1 MDIKQTLLNFHETLK
16 SNPELSDD
24 ELLNKFPEI
33 GKDNLSAAFD
43 YSATLDSGKYKSDVE
58 FEDKFPEFFPVKKK
72 ELDGQTLPEVTVK
85 STSKSQS
92 QLGQPAQ
99 TPTSVSNSSLSVSQP
114 SLATEVDY
122 SPLSTEDLS
131 NKYKELK
138 TLADQYKTN
147 IDKFKAEG
155 DSGQIRLSG
164 TTNEYNKIIGEL
176 NYVAD
181 MYKIKAKD
189 TSLPKFD
196 VIPPTGEPVVKDE
209 RQKASDILRVNLA
222 ALKEKSYL
230 EAGDP
235 NAKNKAI
242 FEVNKSYN
250 AINQSPDYSTALQN
264 IGNLKQE
271 VFNVTAGDPE
281 SRDLLMQNLGEDAK
295 GISTFLLKDRKAIE
309 NWQAQGLNPAQGVAL
324 DYIKV
329 FQPEKYKAF
338 QERATAAATG
348 EMAGVGKQ
356 ITNFELENTGIGIL
370 KTGLTERYNALQD
383 SIVKAN
389 RGELTPEETKR
400 VKSDSENISK
410 WLDYVDKLEKDQ
422 YTKYPEAISLEI
434 DRTLQDI
441 NKPTL
446 GQGTK
451 AVLNLAN
458 SISGT
463 FNDGLNAVYAGLFLN
478 DQERINNDLE
488 ILAKSNTENT
498 LNYTTQNQ
506 SLINRPF
513 LTTVSDDV
521 KNKINEIDNSSISD
535 EEKYKQK
542 FQILKQARK
551 DGNIY
556 TVVNPNKSKVNWTGE
571 AMLNTVTSVAP
582 QVIGAIALSGATG
595 GYAAAT
601 KLGQL
606 SNLFAVTAIQSYGQ
620 RFNQAKEE
628 GSENPYFDAGV
639 GTLIDAGTEL
649 FGNDIAQIKRVFGS
663 GNAGK
668 LLQKL
673 SDGDWKRLMANKT
686 GAFKNFGKV
695 LLEQGKDVVTESGE
709 EGLAQALD
717 NLRQGRPIGEGMKET
732 MLSTSI
738 GFLPLKIIGLPL
750 AFKSANMVDKFNLY
764 SAGFNKNTT
773 IAGIDNQLK
782 AGDINKE
789 EADRRKSIVNQVN
802 GIINSM
808 PMFDVNGKPLSDEN
822 KAKYVFNQYV
832 KQNSK
837 DTEGLPSS
845 IVNNI
850 NQTAQQADADNGA
863 ILEGQSE
870 VTVKSSKDATNKSAG
885 QVEPTIG
892 DISQPQGAVQGQQEI
907 GQGEGQQGQAAQPGA
922 NVSDSNIS
930 GEGQVAKPSD
940 FSVSTIAKGFAD
952 LMDKAKKSLGINGIS
967 VDVYNQEDYDKIEKE
982 GGKFI
987 KSADGTAVGVLKPN
1001 GEIVSI
1007 VKSADS
1013 KQKNV
1018 APAMIE
1024 KMKQLGGLFMDNFDI
1039 YLTKQYEKAGYK
1051 VVARLPFNEEF
1062 APEGWDAEGSP
1073 LKNKPD
1079 VVFMAR
1085 EDLAPAEVKI
1095 FDKNDYEGAK
1105 AYTEGLVKGAAL
1117 PLQTISIDANNQA
1130 DLGEVTVKKT
1140 IHKKVISD
1148 VNKAAQALA
1157 KVGVKFNI
1165 YQNAEEFTKAT
1176 GQEKSTQGVF
1186 NDDNGTISINLS
1198 EINNSG
1204 DWNIAWHEGSHPVM
1218 NIIRNTN
1225 RPLYDKM
1232 AQGIADLAKKNA
1244 SIKAVAQWAGENYEG
1259 KETQVDES
1267 MVETIALIAD
1277 NKIDLDA
1284 IPQGLRQDIIDFVNK
1299 VASYLGLDPVL
1310 SDTSA
1315 KAFIEKAKEISNA
1328 LKTGQDVSKIV
1339 GVENVSKFQNNI
1351 GNPDIIQGEMETVAE
1366 ISPESIAQSKVG
1378 SSPLVYEEKEI
1389 KKIPVL
1395 SLDEIYK
1402 KYGGKVTAIN
1412 SDPTR
1417 VGKLKLP
1424 SGKEIFLYGGP
1435 AYTSIAENADNGIGF
1450 ATTQPSKVETHK
1462 RLIKKEFGDKPGVTL
1477 VVTQTPQS
1485 MLSNSYALR
1494 YVLDAISQLP
1504 KSVLKSSEFKNEF
1517 FGKDIVLLK
1526 DAFGEQGY
1534 NDFVNKY
1541 KKADLSN
1548 SDVIDGMIEELGY
1561 KFSND
1566 NTPSSFKARRAF
1578 VENLLAGVVEKNS
1591 RTATKGQPG
1600 YVSVAPNK
1608 FIAKALFDRMGL
1620 NQEKLFYE
1628 MGEKSIVDLYMN
1640 EGKWGMAV
1648 SGFESDPT
1656 VDVKSLEDKGVKHP
1670 LFNAKFPGKDA
1681 FLLDGAYDID
1691 KLFAPEEITAK
1702 SGKPYIKKASQMLS
1716 GSMYVGGEITNVAKE
1731 GSASPIQQKKS
1742 AVVLAEMESI
1752 VKTAKE
1758 NGTYLKAPNGKA
1770 TKLTPDQWATVRTN
1784 NFKNWFGDWENDP
1797 ANASKVVD
1805 ANGEPRVVFHGT
1817 NVKFDQ
1823 FDKAKLGSK
1832 NWMAD
1837 SAYTGFFFAG
1847 DEKTSQ
1853 AYVGINN
1860 ADWIGLSLSG
1870 SPILTSVIDKYKS
1883 ELEAAEKAIKDV
1895 SDKEID
1901 KERKKFEEFAAP
1913 IAQKL
1918 REEGAFGEDVIKNL
1932 LEFKRIDSEVFAR
1945 INKLNEENGNNG
1957 RLNEVKSKIAKEV
1970 ENGWMKEKG
1979 LEPTIMNLF
1988 LNIKNPFVFDFK
2000 KTEDT
2005 EGLTSKIQDAK
2016 LNKNDGVV
2024 FKNLADGAE
2033 VDDIFVAFEPNQIK
2047 SATANTGEFSKAS
2060 DKIQQKVGKV
2070 ELPDTTIKQMT
2081 EDDKGNYL
2089 FYHYSPN
2096 NIKVIDPNKFGKN
2109 LATGRD
2115 ERPGIGISMYYTRP
2129 DVREQGVPGDFGYVV
2144 RVNKN
2149 KVYPFN
2155 QDPLNLIEP
2164 AKRMFEKQFPEQ
2176 AFDTN
2181 KQVAWVS
2188 KAAAGRGYPMT
2199 VAEWNIKGKKYL
2211 RAQTTEALKPE
2222 VYSKIKPGTTNQ
2234 VEINPNL
2241 EKFKPNAKK
2250 RGQTKASGLSLE
2262 DLKDFNNL
2270 PNVDWAVNTKYLP
2283 LSEFGIENLDKE
2295 NVKTLAT
2302 KLAEVEGPYQ
2312 PILKAIARTPNA
2324 DKVKMYTLDRNNN
2337 TLGEVAGLYSRPR
2350 TMFDKPVIGITTD
2363 NYINQYAATVH
2374 EMLHWVT
2381 VDSVNKYKGTKEYKA
2396 LQDIY
2401 DYLKATHPEIKGTKA
2416 AGDYYG
2422 LQNFKEFMAELLVN
2436 KNFRDKISGVMAK
2449 DKEEFKDK
2457 VYKYNQTLSNDII
2470 TTLVN
2475 YVQKVIKDLLDKWGQ
2490 GIDFNKSMLDNATDL
2505 ATKAFFKT
2513 QNSGQ
2518 LSVGGPNIDG
2528 DARKSIANMLGV
2540 LTDAEISSILQEERG
2555 LSEIEAARLIEDVKF
2570 DPALNPTMEEIV
2582 GEVGEGER
2590 ARGLAKTFP
2599 ARNIDTVVNINADA
2613 KKYFQVSNKQTA
2625 EEARA
2630 YTEGKNPEDVLD
2642 YLLTQPTDIPP
2653 RVRVWMSGAAMDN
2666 IDIEINKAQL
2676 AGDTERAA
2684 RLSEKQAQLINQ
2696 IAPLGTELGQAIQA
2710 FRRFYE
2716 NAKGSPSM
2724 LEYFTKNILTKVEK
2738 EKGSPLTEKQ
2748 REDIVKLAKDL
2759 QQAKEGIPKDEATY
2773 ALANYVGTITPVK
2786 PTDILEAIWYAHIL
2800 SGITTQSTNFFAN
2813 LWNTFAEGSVVGIRE
2828 SIKAKSPAPFLYAM
2842 KGFLNG
2848 VRVGFIEGADILKTG
2863 LAAQDADKYKENNLL
2878 EYFSWSQTK
2887 LGKLLGGKVGK
2898 VLDYSG
2904 GLSPKA
2910 LKYVGRALAATDAAF
2925 SRSNTEAMARMM
2937 AYNIAKEEGKTNPD
2951 MNIRKRVDEILNN
2964 TQENVAA
2971 AKEQA
2976 IKEGYAE
2983 GSRRYKRRV
2992 YEIMEQG
2999 RDKDLTNQ
3007 AEEYGTRVT
3016 LNYEPEGFTRPLYK
3030 LAVGMQKSNKFTKMF
3045 IPFTRIIINL
3055 TENSLNYAGAG
3066 YWKAITGSTSSES
3079 GRRKLTADER
3089 ADFAIKATLGVGTYL
3104 LLSGLTGDDEDDLF
3118 EITGNGTGD
3127 VQKNFELMKSG
3138 WRPYSI
3144 KTKSGRYISYKDWPI
3159 MPVLA
3164 AIGAQHDSSKY
3175 VDSKEPT
3182 PQSKIAMA
3190 GFVNSLWDKSVMKG
3204 LQDMLEIISPK
3215 QEYNQSSSIGD
3226 RLISWGSDQAKSVA
3240 ISNFTQQTIK
3250 MINEYGENPI
3260 KAAKGVERLYRDVP
3274 YLNDGLNPILDVFGE
3289 PVTPKTSERLLPVT
3303 VKAPSKD
3310 EILSAFNEN
3319 GVFIGKPQERTI
3331 LLDDGT
3337 SRPMTDQEYYE
3348 FTKLSGKITKRLIQE
3363 EWADASEILAIKD
3376 KKERRKTLAKWTS
3389 NIVSGARA
3397 EAVGELF
3404 YK

>member
-24 ELLNKFPEI
+24 ELLNKFPELN
-33 GKDNLSAAFD
+33 KDSLSAAFD
-43 YSATLDSGKYKSDVE
+43 YSATLDSGKYKSEVE

-138 TLADQYKTN
+138 TLADQYKSN

-155 DSGQIRLSG
+155 DSGKIRLSG
-164 TTNEYNKIIGEL
+164 TAKEYDKIIGEL
-176 NYVAD
+176 NYVAN
-181 MYKIKAKD
+181 MYNIKAKD

-196 VIPPTGEPVVKDE
+196 VIPPTGEPIVKDE

-264 IGNLKQE
+264 LGNLKQQ
-271 VFNVTAGDPE
+271 VFNVTAADPE

-370 KTGLTERYNALQD
+370 KTGLTERYNALQE

-389 RGELTPEETKR
+389 RGELTAEESKK

-410 WLDYVDKLEKDQ
+410 WLDYVDKLEQDQ
-422 YTKYPEAISLEI
+422 YTKYPEAISLEM
-434 DRTLQDI
+434 DRVFQDVS
-441 NKPTL
+441 KPTL
-446 GQGTK
+446 GQGAK

-463 FNDGLNAVYAGLFLN
+463 FNDGLNAIYSGLFLN

-488 ILAKSNTENT
+488 ILAKSNVENT

-506 SLINRPF
+506 SIINRPF

-521 KNKINEIDNSSISD
+521 KKKIDEIDNSSISD

-551 DGNIY
+551 DGSIY

-582 QVIGAIALSGATG
+582 QVIGAIVLSGTTG
-595 GYAAAT
+595 GYGAAT

-649 FGNDIAQIKRVFGS
+649 FGNDIAQIKKVFGS

-668 LLQKL
+668 LLEKL

-686 GAFKNFGKV
+686 GAFRNFGKV

-717 NLRQGRPIGEGMKET
+717 NLRQGKPIGEGMKET
-732 MLSTSI
+732 ILSTSI
-738 GFLPLKIIGLPL
+738 GFLPLKIIGLPM

-789 EADRRKSIVNQVN
+789 EADRRKGIVNQVN

-808 PMFDVNGKPLSDEN
+808 PMFDVNGKPLSDDN
-822 KAKYVFNQYV
+822 KAKYVFNQYI

-845 IVNNI
+845 VVNNI
-850 NQTAQQADADNGA
+850 NQTAQQADAENGA

-870 VTVKSSKDATNKSAG
+870 VTIKSSKDAISKSAG

-892 DISQPQGAVQGQQEI
+892 DIGQPQGAVQGQQEV
-907 GQGEGQQGQAAQPGA
+907 GQGEGEQGQAAQPGA

-940 FSVSTIAKGFAD
+940 FGVSTIAKGFAE

-1085 EDLAPAEVKI
+1085 EDLAPDEVKV
-1095 FDKNDYEGAK
+1095 FDKNDYDGAK
-1105 AYTEGLVKGAAL
+1105 AYTEGLVKGATL

-1148 VNKAAQALA
+1148 VNRAAQALA
-1157 KVGVKFNI
+1157 KVGIKFNV

-1232 AQGIADLAKKNA
+1232 AQGIADLAKKNP

-1299 VASYLGLDPVL
+1299 VASYLGLDPIL

-1315 KAFIEKAKEISNA
+1315 KAFVEKAKEISNA
-1328 LKTGQDVSKIV
+1328 LKTGQDISEVV
-1339 GVENVSKFQNNI
+1339 GAENVREYQNNLDTPEI
-1351 GNPDIIQGEMETVAE
+1351 VVAGEMNKTPQAK
-1366 ISPESIAQSKVG
+1366 ISDTPAID
-1378 SSPLVYEEKEI
+1378 VYESKETEKL
-1389 KKIPVL
+1389 PVK
-1395 SLDEIYK
+1395 SIEDVYK
-1402 KYGGKVTAIN
+1402 KFDGKAVAIN

-1417 VGKLKLP
+1417 VGELTLP
-1424 SGKEIFLYGGP
+1424 SGKKIFMYGGP
-1435 AYTSIAENADNGIGF
+1435 AYLSLKDNVDAGVGF
-1450 ATTQPSKVETHK
+1450 ATTQPSKVKTWSTYLK
-1462 RLIKKEFGDKPGVTL
+1462 SVFGDKDGVTL
-1477 VVTQTPQS
+1477 VTTQAPTS
-1485 MLSNSYALR
+1485 MMANSYSLR
-1494 YVLDAISQLP
+1494 YVLDAISTLP
-1504 KSVLKSSEFKNEF
+1504 KSILKSKEFKDEF
-1517 FGKDIVLLK
+1517 FGKDLVLLK
-1526 DAFGEQGY
+1526 DAFGEKGY

-1541 KKADLSN
+1541 KKADLSD
-1548 SDVIDGMIEELGY
+1548 SKVIDGMISEMAY
-1561 KFSND
+1561 KVGDD
-1566 NTPSSFKARRAF
+1566 NKPASFKARGAF
-1578 VENLLAGVVEKNS
+1578 VGNLLGGVALKADIKGVEGDK
-1591 RTATKGQPG
+1591 G
-1600 YVSVAPNK
+1600 YVSKKPTK
-1608 FIAKALFDRMGL
+1608 FIAKQLFDRLGL

-1628 MGEKSIVDLYMN
+1628 IGEKSLVDLYMN

-1648 SGFESDPT
+1648 AGFETKAGASIDPAG
-1656 VDVKSLEDKGVKHP
+1656 GVKHP
-1670 LFNAKFPGKDA
+1670 LFNAKFPGSDA
-1681 FLLDGAYDID
+1681 FLLDGAYEID
-1691 KLFAPEEITAK
+1691 KLFAPQDIISSGGNPYTK
-1702 SGKPYIKKASQMLS
+1702 SAAQMLA
-1716 GSMYVGGEITNVAKE
+1716 GSMYVMGDKTKGEKSFE
-1731 GSASPIQQKKS
+1731 YKPSPISGTKIQQKKS

-1770 TKLTPDQWATVRTN
+1770 TKLTPDQWAEVRTN
-1784 NFKNWFGDWENDP
+1784 NFKNWFGDWEKDP
-1797 ANASKVVD
+1797 KNASKVVD
-1805 ANGEPRVVFHGT
+1805 ANGEPKVVYHGSGQVFDEYSLDYGGT
-1817 NVKFDQ
+1817 NTG
-1823 FDKAKLGSK
+1823 AKNGTL
-1832 NWMAD
+1832 
-1837 SAYTGFFFAG
+1837 GFFFTDNKKVADSFGGNMYNVFLNMKNPIEAG
-1847 DEKTSQ
+1847 YFSYDADGRIDKINTVDGYESVKNAILKTSSK
-1853 AYVGINN
+1853 NN
-1860 ADWIGLSLSG
+1860 WTDIDN
-1870 SPILTSVIDKYKS
+1870 TDIDKWRNKITGLGYDGVIIDTQVDS
-1883 ELEAAEKAIKDV
+1883 
-1895 SDKEID
+1895 KEIVVLG
-1901 KERKKFEEFAAP
+1901 KG
-1913 IAQKL
+1913 Q
-1918 REEGAFGEDVIKNL
+1918 GY
-1932 LEFKRIDSEVFAR
+1932 
-1945 INKLNEENGNNG
+1945 
-1957 RLNEVKSKIAKEV
+1957 AKPHL
-1970 ENGWMKEKG
+1970 MH
-1979 LEPTIMNLF
+1979 I
-1988 LNIKNPFVFDFK
+1988 
-2000 KTEDT
+2000 
-2005 EGLTSKIQDAK
+2005 
-2016 LNKNDGVV
+2016 
-2024 FKNLADGAE
+2024 
-2033 VDDIFVAFEPNQIK
+2033 AFEPNQIK
-2047 SATANTGEFSKAS
+2047 SATDNTGEFSKAS
-2060 DKIQQKVGKV
+2060 NKIQQKVGKV

-2096 NIKVIDPNKFGKN
+2096 SIKVIDPSKFGKN
-2109 LATGRD
+2109 LATGKD

-2164 AKRMFEKQFPEQ
+2164 ARRMFEKQYPGQ
-2176 AFDTN
+2176 AFDPN

-2222 VYSKIKPGTTNQ
+2222 VYSKIKPGTINQ
-2234 VEINPNL
+2234 VEINPSL

-2270 PNVDWAVNTKYLP
+2270 PNVEWAVNTKYLP

-2312 PILKAIARTPNA
+2312 PILKAIAKTPNA
-2324 DKVKMYTLDRNNN
+2324 DKVKMYTLDRKNN

-2528 DARKSIANMLGV
+2528 DTRKSIANMLGV
-2540 LTDAEISSILQEERG
+2540 LSDAEISNVLQEEKG
-2555 LSEIEAARLIEDVKF
+2555 LSEVEAIRLIEDVKF
-2570 DPALNPTMEEIV
+2570 DPALNPTMEDIV
-2582 GEVGEGER
+2582 GETEEGER

-2599 ARNIDTVVNINADA
+2599 ARNIDTVVKINEEA
-2613 KKYFQVSNKQTA
+2613 KKYFQISNKQTA

-2759 QQAKEGIPKDEATY
+2759 QQAKEGLPKDEATY
-2773 ALANYVGTITPVK
+2773 ALANYVGTITPVR

-2813 LWNTFAEGSVVGIRE
+2813 LWNTFAEGSVTGIRE

-2878 EYFSWSQTK
+2878 EYFSWTQTK

-2898 VLDYSG
+2898 AMDYAG

-2951 MNIRKRVDEILNN
+2951 MKIRKRVDEILNN
-2964 TQENVAA
+2964 TPENVAA

-2976 IKEGYAE
+2976 TKEGYVD

-2999 RDKDLTNQ
+2999 RDKNLTNQ
-3007 AEEYGTRVT
+3007 AEDYGTRVT

-3030 LAVGMQKSNKFTKMF
+3030 LALAMQKSTKVTKMF

-3079 GRRKLTADER
+3079 GRRKLTPDER
-3089 ADFAIKATLGVGTYL
+3089 ADFAIKASIGVGTYI

-3127 VQKNFELMKSG
+3127 IQKNFELMKSG

-3144 KTKSGRYISYKDWPI
+3144 KLKDGRYISYKDWPI

-3164 AIGAQHDSSKY
+3164 SIGAQHDAAKY

-3215 QEYNQSSSIGD
+3215 QEYNQSSNIGD
-3226 RLISWGSDQAKSVA
+3226 RLISWGSDQAKSVG

-3250 MINEYGENPI
+3250 MINEYGDNPI
-3260 KAAKGVERLYRDVP
+3260 KAAKGVERLYRDIP

-3289 PVTPKTSERLLPVT
+3289 PVTPKTSEKLLPVT
-3303 VKAPSKD
+3303 VGVPSKD
-3310 EILSAFNEN
+3310 EILSVFNEN

-3331 LLDDGT
+3331 LLDDGS

-3363 EWADASEILAIKD
+3363 EWADAAEILAIKD
-3376 KKERRKTLAKWTS
+3376 KKERRKTLAKWS
-3389 NIVSGARA
+3389 GNIVSGARA
-3397 EAVGELF
+3397 EAMGELF

>member
-189 TSLPKFD
+189 ASLPKFD

-389 RGELTPEETKR
+389 RGELTAEETKR

-410 WLDYVDKLEKDQ
+410 WLDYVDKLEQDQ

-434 DRTLQDI
+434 DRVLNDV

-446 GQGTK
+446 GQGTR

-556 TVVNPNKSKVNWTGE
+556 TVVNPNKSKVNWTAE

-595 GYAAAT
+595 GYAATT

-639 GTLIDAGTEL
+639 GALGDASTEL
-649 FGNDIAQIKRVFGS
+649 FGNNIAQIKRVFGS

-695 LLEQGKDVVTESGE
+695 LLEQSKDVVTESGE

-732 MLSTSI
+732 ILSTSI
-738 GFLPLKIIGLPL
+738 GFLPLKIIGLPM

-808 PMFDVNGKPLSDEN
+808 PMFDINGKPLSDEN
-822 KAKYVFNQYV
+822 KAKYVFNQYI

-907 GQGEGQQGQAAQPGA
+907 GQGEGQQGQATQQGA

-1085 EDLAPAEVKI
+1085 EDLAPSEVKI

-1157 KVGVKFNI
+1157 NVGIKFNI

-1299 VASYLGLDPVL
+1299 VASYLGLDPIL

-1504 KSVLKSSEFKNEF
+1504 KSVLRSSEFKNEF

-1628 MGEKSIVDLYMN
+1628 IGEKSIVDLYMN

-1656 VDVKSLEDKGVKHP
+1656 IDVKSLEDKGVKHP

-1731 GSASPIQQKKS
+1731 GSASPIQQKK
-1742 AVVLAEMESI
+1742 
-1752 VKTAKE
+1752 
-1758 NGTYLKAPNGKA
+1758 
-1770 TKLTPDQWATVRTN
+1770 
-1784 NFKNWFGDWENDP
+1784 
-1797 ANASKVVD
+1797 
-1805 ANGEPRVVFHGT
+1805 
-1817 NVKFDQ
+1817 
-1823 FDKAKLGSK
+1823 
-1832 NWMAD
+1832 
-1837 SAYTGFFFAG
+1837 
-1847 DEKTSQ
+1847 
-1853 AYVGINN
+1853 
-1860 ADWIGLSLSG
+1860 
-1870 SPILTSVIDKYKS
+1870 
-1883 ELEAAEKAIKDV
+1883 
-1895 SDKEID
+1895 
-1901 KERKKFEEFAAP
+1901 
-1913 IAQKL
+1913 
-1918 REEGAFGEDVIKNL
+1918 GA
-1932 LEFKRIDSEVFAR
+1932 
-1945 INKLNEENGNNG
+1945 
-1957 RLNEVKSKIAKEV
+1957 
-1970 ENGWMKEKG
+1970 
-1979 LEPTIMNLF
+1979 
-1988 LNIKNPFVFDFK
+1988 
-2000 KTEDT
+2000 
-2005 EGLTSKIQDAK
+2005 
-2016 LNKNDGVV
+2016 
-2024 FKNLADGAE
+2024 
-2033 VDDIFVAFEPNQIK
+2033 
-2047 SATANTGEFSKAS
+2047 
-2060 DKIQQKVGKV
+2060 V
-2070 ELPDTTIKQMT
+2070 ELPDATIKQMT

-2096 NIKVIDPNKFGKN
+2096 NIKVIDPSKFGKN

-2164 AKRMFEKQFPEQ
+2164 AKRMFEKQFPGQ

-2234 VEINPNL
+2234 VEINPSL

-2518 LSVGGPNIDG
+2518 LSVGGPDING

-2555 LSEIEAARLIEDVKF
+2555 LSEIEAAKLIEDVKF

-2666 IDIEINKAQL
+2666 IDTEINKAQL

-2773 ALANYVGTITPVK
+2773 ALANYVGTITPVR

-2813 LWNTFAEGSVVGIRE
+2813 LWNTFAEGSVTGIRE

-3030 LAVGMQKSNKFTKMF
+3030 LAVGMQKSNKVTKMF

-3144 KTKSGRYISYKDWPI
+3144 KTKDGRYISYKDWPI

-3204 LQDMLEIISPK
+3204 LQDMLEIVSPK

-3289 PVTPKTSERLLPVT
+3289 PVTPKTSERLLPIT

-3363 EWADASEILAIKD
+3363 EWADAAEILAIKD

>member
-24 ELLNKFPEI
+24 ELLNKFPELN
-33 GKDNLSAAFD
+33 KDSLSAAFD
-43 YSATLDSGKYKSDVE
+43 YSATLDSGKYKSEVE

-138 TLADQYKTN
+138 TLADQYKSN

-155 DSGQIRLSG
+155 DSGKIRLSG
-164 TTNEYNKIIGEL
+164 TANEYNKIIGEL

-196 VIPPTGEPVVKDE
+196 VIPPTGEPIVKDE

-264 IGNLKQE
+264 LGNLKQE
-271 VFNVTAGDPE
+271 VFNVTAADPE

-370 KTGLTERYNALQD
+370 KTGLTERYNALQE

-389 RGELTPEETKR
+389 RGELTAEEAKK

-410 WLDYVDKLEKDQ
+410 WLDYVDKLEQDQ

-451 AVLNLAN
+451 AALNLAN

-463 FNDGLNAVYAGLFLN
+463 FQDGVNAVYAGLFLN

-506 SLINRPF
+506 SIINRPF

-521 KNKINEIDNSSISD
+521 KKKIDEIDNSSISD

-556 TVVNPNKSKVNWTGE
+556 TVVNPNKSKVNLTGE
-571 AMLNTVTSVAP
+571 AILNTVTSVAP
-582 QVIGAIALSGATG
+582 QVIGAMVLSGATG
-595 GYAAAT
+595 GYGAAT

-606 SNLFAVTAIQSYGQ
+606 SNLFAVTAMQSYGQ

-639 GTLIDAGTEL
+639 GALGDASTEL
-649 FGNDIAQIKRVFGS
+649 FGNNIAQIKRVFGS

-668 LLQKL
+668 LLEKL
-673 SDGDWKRLMANKT
+673 SDGDWKKLMANKT
-686 GAFKNFGKV
+686 GAFRNFGKV

-717 NLRQGRPIGEGMKET
+717 NLRQGKPIGEGMKET
-732 MLSTSI
+732 ILSTSI
-738 GFLPLKIIGLPL
+738 GFLPLKIIGLPM

-764 SAGFNKNTT
+764 SAGFNKNIT

-789 EADRRKSIVNQVN
+789 EADRRKGIVNQVN

-808 PMFDVNGKPLSDEN
+808 PMFDVNGKPLSDDN
-822 KAKYVFNQYV
+822 KAKYVFNQYI

-845 IVNNI
+845 VVNNI
-850 NQTAQQADADNGA
+850 NQTAQQADAENGA

-870 VTVKSSKDATNKSAG
+870 VTIKSSKDAISKSAG

-892 DISQPQGAVQGQQEI
+892 DIGQPQGAVQGQQEV
-907 GQGEGQQGQAAQPGA
+907 GQGEGEQGQAAQPGA

-940 FSVSTIAKGFAD
+940 FGVSTIAKGFAE

-1085 EDLAPAEVKI
+1085 EDLAPDEVKV
-1095 FDKNDYEGAK
+1095 FDKNDYDGAK
-1105 AYTEGLVKGAAL
+1105 AYTEGLVKGATL

-1148 VNKAAQALA
+1148 VNRAAQALA
-1157 KVGVKFNI
+1157 KVGIKFNV

-1232 AQGIADLAKKNA
+1232 AQGIADLAKKNP

-1299 VASYLGLDPVL
+1299 VASYLGLDPIL

-1315 KAFIEKAKEISNA
+1315 KAFVEKAKEISNA

-1462 RLIKKEFGDKPGVTL
+1462 KLIKKEFGDKPGVTL

-1541 KKADLSN
+1541 KKSDLSN

-1608 FIAKALFDRMGL
+1608 FISKALFDRMGL

-1731 GSASPIQQKKS
+1731 GSASPIQQKK
-1742 AVVLAEMESI
+1742 
-1752 VKTAKE
+1752 
-1758 NGTYLKAPNGKA
+1758 
-1770 TKLTPDQWATVRTN
+1770 
-1784 NFKNWFGDWENDP
+1784 
-1797 ANASKVVD
+1797 
-1805 ANGEPRVVFHGT
+1805 
-1817 NVKFDQ
+1817 
-1823 FDKAKLGSK
+1823 
-1832 NWMAD
+1832 
-1837 SAYTGFFFAG
+1837 
-1847 DEKTSQ
+1847 
-1853 AYVGINN
+1853 
-1860 ADWIGLSLSG
+1860 
-1870 SPILTSVIDKYKS
+1870 
-1883 ELEAAEKAIKDV
+1883 
-1895 SDKEID
+1895 
-1901 KERKKFEEFAAP
+1901 
-1913 IAQKL
+1913 
-1918 REEGAFGEDVIKNL
+1918 GA
-1932 LEFKRIDSEVFAR
+1932 
-1945 INKLNEENGNNG
+1945 
-1957 RLNEVKSKIAKEV
+1957 
-1970 ENGWMKEKG
+1970 
-1979 LEPTIMNLF
+1979 
-1988 LNIKNPFVFDFK
+1988 
-2000 KTEDT
+2000 
-2005 EGLTSKIQDAK
+2005 
-2016 LNKNDGVV
+2016 
-2024 FKNLADGAE
+2024 
-2033 VDDIFVAFEPNQIK
+2033 
-2047 SATANTGEFSKAS
+2047 
-2060 DKIQQKVGKV
+2060 V

-2096 NIKVIDPNKFGKN
+2096 SIKVIDPSKFGKN
-2109 LATGRD
+2109 LATGKD

-2164 AKRMFEKQFPEQ
+2164 AKRMFEKQFPGQ

-2222 VYSKIKPGTTNQ
+2222 VYSKIKPGTINQ
-2234 VEINPNL
+2234 VEINPSL

-2312 PILKAIARTPNA
+2312 PILKAIAKTPNA
-2324 DKVKMYTLDRNNN
+2324 DKVKMYTLDRKNN

-2505 ATKAFFKT
+2505 ATEAFFKT

-2528 DARKSIANMLGV
+2528 DTRKSIANMLGV
-2540 LTDAEISSILQEERG
+2540 LSDAEISNVLQEEKG
-2555 LSEIEAARLIEDVKF
+2555 LSEVEAIRLIEDVKF
-2570 DPALNPTMEEIV
+2570 DPALNPTMEDIV
-2582 GEVGEGER
+2582 GETEEGER

-2599 ARNIDTVVNINADA
+2599 ARNIDTVVKINEEA
-2613 KKYFQVSNKQTA
+2613 KKYFQISNKQTA

-2759 QQAKEGIPKDEATY
+2759 QQAKEGLPKDEATY
-2773 ALANYVGTITPVK
+2773 ALANYVGTITPVR

-2813 LWNTFAEGSVVGIRE
+2813 LWNTFAEGSVTGIRE

-2863 LAAQDADKYKENNLL
+2863 LAAQDADKYKETNLL
-2878 EYFSWSQTK
+2878 EYFSWTQTK

-2898 VLDYSG
+2898 AMDYAG

-2951 MNIRKRVDEILNN
+2951 MKIRKRVDEILNN
-2964 TQENVAA
+2964 TPENVAA

-2976 IKEGYAE
+2976 TKEGYVE

-2999 RDKDLTNQ
+2999 RDKNLTNQ
-3007 AEEYGTRVT
+3007 AEDYGTRVT

-3030 LAVGMQKSNKFTKMF
+3030 LALAMQKSTKVTKMF

-3079 GRRKLTADER
+3079 GRRKLTPDER
-3089 ADFAIKATLGVGTYL
+3089 ADFAIKASIGVGTYI

-3127 VQKNFELMKSG
+3127 IQKNFELMKSG

-3144 KTKSGRYISYKDWPI
+3144 KLKDGRYISYKDWPI

-3164 AIGAQHDSSKY
+3164 SIGAQHDAAKY

-3215 QEYNQSSSIGD
+3215 QEYNQSSNIGD
-3226 RLISWGSDQAKSVA
+3226 RLISWGSDQAKSVG

-3250 MINEYGENPI
+3250 MINEYGDNPI
-3260 KAAKGVERLYRDVP
+3260 KAAKGVERLYRDIP

-3289 PVTPKTSERLLPVT
+3289 PVTPKTSEKLLPVT
-3303 VKAPSKD
+3303 VGVPSKD
-3310 EILSAFNEN
+3310 EILSVFNEN

-3331 LLDDGT
+3331 LLDDGS

-3363 EWADASEILAIKD
+3363 EWADAAEILAIKD
-3376 KKERRKTLAKWTS
+3376 KKERRNTLAKWS
-3389 NIVSGARA
+3389 GNIVSGARA
-3397 EAVGELF
+3397 EAMGELF

>member
-1 MDIKQTLLNFHETLK
+1 MDIKQTLLNFHETLR

-189 TSLPKFD
+189 ASLPKFD

-389 RGELTPEETKR
+389 RGELTAEETKK

-434 DRTLQDI
+434 DRVLNDV

-446 GQGTK
+446 GQGTR

-595 GYAAAT
+595 GYAATT

-822 KAKYVFNQYV
+822 KAKYVFNQYI

-885 QVEPTIG
+885 QVEPAIG

-907 GQGEGQQGQAAQPGA
+907 GQGEGQQGQATQPGA

-930 GEGQVAKPSD
+930 GEGQIAKPSD

-1130 DLGEVTVKKT
+1130 DLGEVTVRKT

-1244 SIKAVAQWAGENYEG
+1244 SIKAVAQWAGGNYEG

-1328 LKTGQDVSKIV
+1328 LKTGADVSTVV
-1339 GVENVSKFQNNI
+1339 GAENVKEYQNNLDTPEI
-1351 GNPDIIQGEMETVAE
+1351 VVAGEMKNNPQAKLSETPA
-1366 ISPESIAQSKVG
+1366 ID
-1378 SSPLVYEEKEI
+1378 VYESKETEKL
-1389 KKIPVL
+1389 PVR
-1395 SLDEIYK
+1395 SIEDVYNK
-1402 KYGGKVTAIN
+1402 FDGKAVAIN

-1417 VGKLKLP
+1417 VGELTLP
-1424 SGKEIFLYGGP
+1424 SGKKIFMYGGP
-1435 AYTSIAENADNGIGF
+1435 AYLSLRDNVNGNIGF
-1450 ATTQPSKVETHK
+1450 ATTQLSKVK
-1462 RLIKKEFGDKPGVTL
+1462 SWSKYLKNVFGNQKGVTL
-1477 VVTQTPQS
+1477 VATQAPTS
-1485 MLSNSYALR
+1485 MMANSYALR
-1494 YVLDAISQLP
+1494 YVLDAISTLP
-1504 KSVLKSSEFKNEF
+1504 KSVLKSKEFKDEF
-1517 FGKDIVLLK
+1517 FGKDLVLLK
-1526 DAFGEQGY
+1526 SAFGEKGY

-1548 SDVIDGMIEELGY
+1548 TDVIDGMISEMAY
-1561 KFSND
+1561 KVGDD
-1566 NTPSSFKARRAF
+1566 NNPASFKARGAF
-1578 VENLLAGVVEKNS
+1578 VSNLLGGVVEKSS
-1591 RTATKGQPG
+1591 RKGMEDQAG
-1600 YVSVAPNK
+1600 YISKAPKK
-1608 FIAKALFDRMGL
+1608 FIAKQLFDRLGL

-1628 MGEKSIVDLYMN
+1628 LGEKSLVDLYMN

-1648 SGFESDPT
+1648 SGFETEPGLSIDSVQT
-1656 VDVKSLEDKGVKHP
+1656 GGVKHP
-1670 LFNAKFPGKDA
+1670 LFNAKFPGSDA
-1681 FLLDGAYDID
+1681 FLLDGAYEID
-1691 KLFAPEEITAK
+1691 KLFTPQNIVSKKGNPYTK
-1702 SGKPYIKKASQMLS
+1702 SAAQMLA
-1716 GSMYVGGEITNVAKE
+1716 GSMYVMGEETQGKKSFE
-1731 GSASPIQQKKS
+1731 YKPSPISGTKIQQKK
-1742 AVVLAEMESI
+1742 
-1752 VKTAKE
+1752 
-1758 NGTYLKAPNGKA
+1758 
-1770 TKLTPDQWATVRTN
+1770 
-1784 NFKNWFGDWENDP
+1784 
-1797 ANASKVVD
+1797 
-1805 ANGEPRVVFHGT
+1805 
-1817 NVKFDQ
+1817 
-1823 FDKAKLGSK
+1823 
-1832 NWMAD
+1832 
-1837 SAYTGFFFAG
+1837 
-1847 DEKTSQ
+1847 
-1853 AYVGINN
+1853 
-1860 ADWIGLSLSG
+1860 
-1870 SPILTSVIDKYKS
+1870 
-1883 ELEAAEKAIKDV
+1883 
-1895 SDKEID
+1895 
-1901 KERKKFEEFAAP
+1901 
-1913 IAQKL
+1913 
-1918 REEGAFGEDVIKNL
+1918 GA
-1932 LEFKRIDSEVFAR
+1932 
-1945 INKLNEENGNNG
+1945 
-1957 RLNEVKSKIAKEV
+1957 
-1970 ENGWMKEKG
+1970 
-1979 LEPTIMNLF
+1979 
-1988 LNIKNPFVFDFK
+1988 
-2000 KTEDT
+2000 
-2005 EGLTSKIQDAK
+2005 
-2016 LNKNDGVV
+2016 
-2024 FKNLADGAE
+2024 
-2033 VDDIFVAFEPNQIK
+2033 
-2047 SATANTGEFSKAS
+2047 
-2060 DKIQQKVGKV
+2060 V

-2164 AKRMFEKQFPEQ
+2164 AKRMFEKQFPGQ

-2234 VEINPNL
+2234 VEINPSL

-2324 DKVKMYTLDRNNN
+2324 DKVKMYTLDRSNN

-2518 LSVGGPNIDG
+2518 LSVGGPDING

-2555 LSEIEAARLIEDVKF
+2555 LSEIEAAKLIEDVKF

-2666 IDIEINKAQL
+2666 IDTEINKAQL

-2887 LGKLLGGKVGK
+2887 FGKLLGGKVGK

-3030 LAVGMQKSNKFTKMF
+3030 LAVGMQKSNKVTKMF

-3144 KTKSGRYISYKDWPI
+3144 KTKSGKYISYKDWPI

-3164 AIGAQHDSSKY
+3164 AIGAQHDSAKY

-3204 LQDMLEIISPK
+3204 LQDMLEIMSPK

-3289 PVTPKTSERLLPVT
+3289 PVTPKTSERLLPIT

-3363 EWADASEILAIKD
+3363 EWADAAEILAIKD

>member
-1 MDIKQTLLNFHETLK
+1 MDIKQTLLDFHETLR
-16 SNPELSDD
+16 SNPEISDD
-24 ELLNKFPEI
+24 ELLNKFPQI
-33 GKDNLSAAFD
+33 GKDNLSSAFD
-43 YSATLDSGKYKSDVE
+43 YSATLDSGKYQSEVE

-72 ELDGQTLPEVTVK
+72 DSTVDGQTLPEVTVK
-85 STSKSQS
+85 STRKSQS
-92 QLGQPAQ
+92 PLEQPAQ
-99 TPTSVSNSSLSVSQP
+99 TQTSVLNSSLSVSQP
-114 SLATEVDY
+114 SSATEVDY
-122 SPLSTEDLS
+122 SPLSTEDLT

-138 TLADQYKTN
+138 TLADQYKSN

-155 DSGQIRLSG
+155 DSGKIRLSG
-164 TTNEYNKIIGEL
+164 TANEYNKIIGEL

-181 MYKIKAKD
+181 MYKIKAPD
-189 TSLPKFD
+189 SSLPKFE
-196 VIPPTGEPVVKDE
+196 VVQTEGPVVKDE
-209 RQKASDILRVNLA
+209 RQKASDIFRSGLA
-222 ALKEKSYL
+222 AKKEQTYL
-230 EAGDP
+230 EAGDT
-235 NAKNKAI
+235 NAKNRAI

-250 AINQSPDYSTALQN
+250 SINQSPNYSTALQN
-264 IGNLKQE
+264 LGNLKQE
-271 VFNVTAGDPE
+271 VFDVTAGDSE
-281 SRDLLMQNLGEDAK
+281 SRDSLMQTLGEDAK
-295 GISTFLLKDRKAIE
+295 GLSVFLLKDKNAID
-309 NWQAQGLNPAQGVAL
+309 NWTAQGLNPAQGIAL

-329 FQPEKYKAF
+329 FQPEKYKSY
-338 QERATAAATG
+338 QERATAITTG
-348 EMAGVGKQ
+348 EAAGVGKQ
-356 ITNFELENTGIGIL
+356 VTNLELESTGINIL
-370 KTGLTERYNALQD
+370 KTGLTEQYKALQQ

-389 RGELTPEETKR
+389 KGELTAEEVKR
-400 VKSDSENISK
+400 VKSDSENVSK
-410 WLDYVDKLEKDQ
+410 WLDYVNKLEQDQ

-434 DRTLQDI
+434 DRTIQDI
-441 NKPTL
+441 DKPTL
-446 GQGTK
+446 GQGGR
-451 AVLNLAN
+451 AVFNLAN

-463 FNDGLNAVYAGLFLN
+463 FQDGVNALYAGLFLN
-478 DQERINNDLE
+478 DQEKINNDLE
-488 ILAKSNTENT
+488 VLAKSNTENI

-506 SLINRPF
+506 AIVNRPF

-521 KNKINEIDNSSISD
+521 RNKINEIEKSSISD

-551 DGNIY
+551 DGQIY
-556 TVVNPNKSKVNWTGE
+556 TVANPNKSKVNLTGE
-571 AMLNTVTSVAP
+571 SMLNTVTSVAP
-582 QVIGAIALSGATG
+582 QVVGAIVLSGVTG
-595 GYAAAT
+595 GFGAT
-601 KLGQL
+601 TKVGQL
-606 SNLFAVTAIQSYGQ
+606 SNLFAVTAAQSYGQ
-620 RFNQAKEE
+620 RYNQAIEE
-628 GSENPYFDAGV
+628 GSENPYFDAGA

-649 FGNDIAQIKRVFGS
+649 FGNNIAQIKKVFGK

-668 LLQKL
+668 ILDKL
-673 SDGDWKRLMANKT
+673 TDADWKRLMANKT
-686 GAFKNFGKV
+686 GAFRNFGKV
-695 LLEQGKDVVTESGE
+695 LLDQGKDVVTETGE
-709 EGLAQALD
+709 EVVAQALD
-717 NLRQGRPIGEGMKET
+717 NIRQGKPVGEGMKET
-732 MLSTSI
+732 ILSTSI
-738 GFLPLKIIGLPL
+738 GFLPLKILGLPM
-750 AFKSANMVDKFNLY
+750 AFKNTNMVDKFNLY
-764 SAGFNKNTT
+764 SAGFNKTAT
-773 IAGIDNQLK
+773 ISGIDNQLK
-782 AGDINKE
+782 VGEINKE
-789 EADRRKSIVNQVN
+789 EADRRKGIVNQMN
-802 GIINSM
+802 GIINKM

-822 KAKYVFNQYV
+822 KAKYAFNQYI
-832 KQNSK
+832 KQNSN

-845 IVNNI
+845 VVNNI

-870 VTVKSSKDATNKSAG
+870 VTVKTSKDAINQSTG
-885 QVEPTIG
+885 QVEPAIG
-892 DISQPQGAVQGQQEI
+892 DIGQPQGAVQGQQEV
-907 GQGEGQQGQAAQPGA
+907 GQGEGQQGQGAQQGA

-940 FSVSTIAKGFAD
+940 FSVSTIAKGFSA

-967 VDVYNQEDYDKIEKE
+967 VDVYDQTDYDKIESE

-987 KSADGTAVGVLKPN
+987 KSADGTAVGVLKAN

-1085 EDLAPAEVKI
+1085 EDLAPAEVKV
-1095 FDKNDYEGAK
+1095 FDKNDYDGAK

-1117 PLQTISIDANNQA
+1117 PVQTISIDANNQA
-1130 DLGEVTVKKT
+1130 DLGTVTVKKA
-1140 IHKKVISD
+1140 IHKKVVSD
-1148 VNKAAQALA
+1148 INRAAKALA
-1157 KVGVKFNI
+1157 KVGIKFNI
-1165 YQNAEEFTKAT
+1165 YQNAQDFTNAT

-1186 NDDNGTISINLS
+1186 NDADGTISINLE

-1232 AQGIADLAKKNA
+1232 AKGISDLAGKNTF
-1244 SIKAVAQWAGENYEG
+1244 IKAVAKWAGENYEG

-1299 VASYLGLDPVL
+1299 VASYLGLDPIL

-1315 KAFIEKAKEISNA
+1315 KVFVEKAKEISNA
-1328 LKTGQDVSKIV
+1328 LKFGQDVSGIV
-1339 GVENVSKFQNNI
+1339 GVENVSQFQNNI

-1378 SSPLVYEEKEI
+1378 SSPLIYEEKEI
-1389 KKIPVL
+1389 KKLPVL

-1417 VGKLKLP
+1417 VGNLKLP

-1462 RLIKKEFGDKPGVTL
+1462 KLIKKEFGDKPGVTL

-1504 KSVLKSSEFKNEF
+1504 KSVLKSSDFKNEF

-1534 NDFVNKY
+1534 ADFVNKY
-1541 KKADLSN
+1541 KKSDLSDSN
-1548 SDVIDGMIEELGY
+1548 VIDGMIEELGY

-1578 VENLLAGVVEKNS
+1578 VENLLAGVVEKDS
-1591 RTATKGQPG
+1591 RAATKGQPG

-1628 MGEKSIVDLYMN
+1628 LGEKPIVDLYMN

-1648 SGFESDPT
+1648 SGFESDTT

-1670 LFNAKFPGKDA
+1670 LFNAKFPGKNS

-1731 GSASPIQQKKS
+1731 GSASPIQQKK
-1742 AVVLAEMESI
+1742 
-1752 VKTAKE
+1752 
-1758 NGTYLKAPNGKA
+1758 
-1770 TKLTPDQWATVRTN
+1770 
-1784 NFKNWFGDWENDP
+1784 
-1797 ANASKVVD
+1797 
-1805 ANGEPRVVFHGT
+1805 
-1817 NVKFDQ
+1817 
-1823 FDKAKLGSK
+1823 
-1832 NWMAD
+1832 
-1837 SAYTGFFFAG
+1837 
-1847 DEKTSQ
+1847 
-1853 AYVGINN
+1853 
-1860 ADWIGLSLSG
+1860 
-1870 SPILTSVIDKYKS
+1870 
-1883 ELEAAEKAIKDV
+1883 
-1895 SDKEID
+1895 
-1901 KERKKFEEFAAP
+1901 
-1913 IAQKL
+1913 
-1918 REEGAFGEDVIKNL
+1918 GA
-1932 LEFKRIDSEVFAR
+1932 
-1945 INKLNEENGNNG
+1945 
-1957 RLNEVKSKIAKEV
+1957 
-1970 ENGWMKEKG
+1970 
-1979 LEPTIMNLF
+1979 
-1988 LNIKNPFVFDFK
+1988 
-2000 KTEDT
+2000 
-2005 EGLTSKIQDAK
+2005 
-2016 LNKNDGVV
+2016 
-2024 FKNLADGAE
+2024 
-2033 VDDIFVAFEPNQIK
+2033 
-2047 SATANTGEFSKAS
+2047 
-2060 DKIQQKVGKV
+2060 V
-2070 ELPDTTIKQMT
+2070 ELPETTIKQMT

-2089 FYHYSPN
+2089 FYHYSDK
-2096 NIKVIDPNKFGKN
+2096 NIKTIDPNKFGGN
-2109 LATGRD
+2109 TRATGKD

-2129 DVREQGVPGDFGYVV
+2129 DVREQNVPGDFGYVV
-2144 RVNKN
+2144 RVNKD

-2164 AKRMFEKQFPEQ
+2164 AKRMFEKQFPGQ

-2211 RAQTTEALKPE
+2211 RAQTTDALKPE
-2222 VYSKIKPGTTNQ
+2222 FYSKIKPGTTNQ

-2250 RGQTKASGLSLE
+2250 RAQAKVGGLSLE
-2262 DLKDFNNL
+2262 DLKDYNNL
-2270 PNVDWAVNTKYLP
+2270 PNIELADSYSRVK
-2283 LSEFGIENLDKE
+2283 LSDLGIDLSKKEYNLKSISTE
-2295 NVKTLAT
+2295 LSK
-2302 KLAEVEGPYQ
+2302 VEGPYQ
-2312 PILKAIARTPNA
+2312 PIFKALSKMPKSE
-2324 DKVKMYTLDRNNN
+2324 KVRVYEFSGRENPITGG
-2337 TLGEVAGLYSRPR
+2337 TSGGLYTGQWLFGSGQ
-2350 TMFDKPVIGITTD
+2350 IGVKSTG
-2363 NYINQYAATVH
+2363 NEYSVLAH
-2374 EMLHWVT
+2374 EAMHWLT
-2381 VDSVNKYKGTKEYKA
+2381 WDSMNKQKGTPEYKS
-2396 LQDIY
+2396 LEQIY
-2401 DYLKATHPEIKGTKA
+2401 EFVKSKKRDRIKGSGYGT
-2416 AGDYYG
+2416 YENYG
-2422 LQNFKEFMAELLVN
+2422 LSNFSEFMAEILVN
-2436 KNFRDKISGVMAK
+2436 KNFRDGLADVMAK
-2449 DKEEFKDK
+2449 DKKEFSDSI
-2457 VYKYNQTLSNDII
+2457 YNDGNKYSGDLI

-2475 YVQKVIKDLLDKWGQ
+2475 YVRKVLRDYFNTWGKD
-2490 GIDFNKSMLDNATDL
+2490 IDFNKSMLDNATDL
-2505 ATKAFFKT
+2505 AVKAYFAGVP
-2513 QNSGQ
+2513 SGGPQ
-2518 LSVGGPNIDG
+2518 LSSGSANINA
-2528 DARKSIANMLGV
+2528 DARKAVANMLGK
-2540 LTDAEISSILQEERG
+2540 LSDEEISKVLQDEKGLTEE
-2555 LSEIEAARLIEDVKF
+2555 EAMDLIEDVKY
-2570 DPALNPTMEEIV
+2570 DPVLNPTMEDIV
-2582 GEVGEGER
+2582 GELEEGEA

-2599 ARNIDTVVNINADA
+2599 ARNIDTVTKIDEDA
-2613 KKYFQVSNKQTA
+2613 KKYFKVSNKQTA

-2676 AGDTERAA
+2676 AGDKEKVA
-2684 RLSEKQAQLINQ
+2684 RLSQKQAQLIGQ

-2724 LEYFTKNILTKVEK
+2724 LEYFTKNIITKVEK
-2738 EKGSPLTEKQ
+2738 EKGSPLTDKE
-2748 REDIVKLAKDL
+2748 RENIVKLAKDL
-2759 QQAKEGIPKDEATY
+2759 QQAKEGLPKDEATY
-2773 ALANYVGTITPVK
+2773 AMANYVGTITPVN
-2786 PTDILEAIWYAHIL
+2786 PADILEAIWYAHIL
-2800 SGITTQSTNFFAN
+2800 SGVTTQTTNFFAN
-2813 LWNTFAEGSVVGIRE
+2813 LWNTFAEGSVTAIRE
-2828 SIKAKSPAPFLYAM
+2828 SIKAKNPMPFLYAM
-2842 KGFLNG
+2842 KGFTNG

-2863 LAAQDADKYKENNLL
+2863 LTSQDADKYKENNIL
-2878 EYFSWSQTK
+2878 EYFSWTQTK

-2898 VLDYSG
+2898 VMDYAG

-2937 AYNIAKEEGKTNPD
+2937 AYNIAREEGKTNPD
-2951 MNIRKRVDEILNN
+2951 MKIRKRVDEILNN
-2964 TQENVAA
+2964 TSENVAA

-2976 IKEGYAE
+2976 TKEGYID
-2983 GSRRYKRRV
+2983 GSRRHKRRV

-2999 RDKDLTNQ
+2999 RDKDLTKQ
-3007 AEEYGTRVT
+3007 SEDYGTRVT

-3030 LAVGMQKSNKFTKMF
+3030 LATAIQKSTKVTKMF

-3066 YWKAITGSTSSES
+3066 YWKAITGSTGAES
-3079 GRRKLTADER
+3079 GRRKLTPDER
-3089 ADFAIKATLGVGTYL
+3089 ADFAIKSSIGIGAYI
-3104 LLSGLTGDDEDDLF
+3104 LLSGLTGDDEEDMF

-3127 VQKNFELMKSG
+3127 IQKNFELMKSG

-3144 KTKSGRYISYKDWPI
+3144 KLKDGRYISYKDWPV

-3164 AIGAQHDSSKY
+3164 AIGAQHDADKY
-3175 VDSKEPT
+3175 TDSKEPT

-3204 LQDMLEIISPK
+3204 LQDMLEIVSPK
-3215 QEYNQSSSIGD
+3215 QEYNQATNIGD

-3274 YLNDGLNPILDVFGE
+3274 YLNDGLNPIIDVFGE
-3289 PVTPKTSERLLPVT
+3289 PVTPKTSERLLPIT
-3303 VKAPSKD
+3303 VGKPSKD
-3310 EILSAFNEN
+3310 KILNMFNEN

-3331 LLDDGT
+3331 LLDDDT

-3348 FTKLSGKITKRLIQE
+3348 FTKLSGKITKQLIQD
-3363 EWADASEILAIKD
+3363 EWVDVNDILAIKD
-3376 KKERRKTLAKWTS
+3376 KKERRKTLAKWTG

-3397 EAVGELF
+3397 QAMEELF

>member
-1 MDIKQTLLNFHETLK
+1 
-16 SNPELSDD
+16 
-24 ELLNKFPEI
+24 
-33 GKDNLSAAFD
+33 
-43 YSATLDSGKYKSDVE
+43 
-58 FEDKFPEFFPVKKK
+58 
-72 ELDGQTLPEVTVK
+72 
-85 STSKSQS
+85 
-92 QLGQPAQ
+92 
-99 TPTSVSNSSLSVSQP
+99 
-114 SLATEVDY
+114 
-122 SPLSTEDLS
+122 
-131 NKYKELK
+131 
-138 TLADQYKTN
+138 
-147 IDKFKAEG
+147 
-155 DSGQIRLSG
+155 
-164 TTNEYNKIIGEL
+164 
-176 NYVAD
+176 
-181 MYKIKAKD
+181 
-189 TSLPKFD
+189 
-196 VIPPTGEPVVKDE
+196 
-209 RQKASDILRVNLA
+209 
-222 ALKEKSYL
+222 
-230 EAGDP
+230 
-235 NAKNKAI
+235 
-242 FEVNKSYN
+242 
-250 AINQSPDYSTALQN
+250 
-264 IGNLKQE
+264 
-271 VFNVTAGDPE
+271 
-281 SRDLLMQNLGEDAK
+281 
-295 GISTFLLKDRKAIE
+295 
-309 NWQAQGLNPAQGVAL
+309 
-324 DYIKV
+324 
-329 FQPEKYKAF
+329 
-338 QERATAAATG
+338 
-348 EMAGVGKQ
+348 
-356 ITNFELENTGIGIL
+356 
-370 KTGLTERYNALQD
+370 
-383 SIVKAN
+383 
-389 RGELTPEETKR
+389 
-400 VKSDSENISK
+400 
-410 WLDYVDKLEKDQ
+410 
-422 YTKYPEAISLEI
+422 
-434 DRTLQDI
+434 
-441 NKPTL
+441 
-446 GQGTK
+446 
-451 AVLNLAN
+451 
-458 SISGT
+458 
-463 FNDGLNAVYAGLFLN
+463 
-478 DQERINNDLE
+478 
-488 ILAKSNTENT
+488 
-498 LNYTTQNQ
+498 
-506 SLINRPF
+506 
-513 LTTVSDDV
+513 
-521 KNKINEIDNSSISD
+521 
-535 EEKYKQK
+535 
-542 FQILKQARK
+542 
-551 DGNIY
+551 
-556 TVVNPNKSKVNWTGE
+556 
-571 AMLNTVTSVAP
+571 
-582 QVIGAIALSGATG
+582 
-595 GYAAAT
+595 
-601 KLGQL
+601 
-606 SNLFAVTAIQSYGQ
+606 
-620 RFNQAKEE
+620 
-628 GSENPYFDAGV
+628 
-639 GTLIDAGTEL
+639 
-649 FGNDIAQIKRVFGS
+649 
-663 GNAGK
+663 
-668 LLQKL
+668 
-673 SDGDWKRLMANKT
+673 
-686 GAFKNFGKV
+686 
-695 LLEQGKDVVTESGE
+695 
-709 EGLAQALD
+709 
-717 NLRQGRPIGEGMKET
+717 
-732 MLSTSI
+732 
-738 GFLPLKIIGLPL
+738 
-750 AFKSANMVDKFNLY
+750 
-764 SAGFNKNTT
+764 
-773 IAGIDNQLK
+773 
-782 AGDINKE
+782 
-789 EADRRKSIVNQVN
+789 
-802 GIINSM
+802 
-808 PMFDVNGKPLSDEN
+808 
-822 KAKYVFNQYV
+822 
-832 KQNSK
+832 
-837 DTEGLPSS
+837 
-845 IVNNI
+845 
-850 NQTAQQADADNGA
+850 
-863 ILEGQSE
+863 
-870 VTVKSSKDATNKSAG
+870 
-885 QVEPTIG
+885 
-892 DISQPQGAVQGQQEI
+892 
-907 GQGEGQQGQAAQPGA
+907 
-922 NVSDSNIS
+922 
-930 GEGQVAKPSD
+930 
-940 FSVSTIAKGFAD
+940 
-952 LMDKAKKSLGINGIS
+952 
-967 VDVYNQEDYDKIEKE
+967 
-982 GGKFI
+982 
-987 KSADGTAVGVLKPN
+987 
-1001 GEIVSI
+1001 
-1007 VKSADS
+1007 
-1013 KQKNV
+1013 
-1018 APAMIE
+1018 
-1024 KMKQLGGLFMDNFDI
+1024 
-1039 YLTKQYEKAGYK
+1039 
-1051 VVARLPFNEEF
+1051 
-1062 APEGWDAEGSP
+1062 
-1073 LKNKPD
+1073 
-1079 VVFMAR
+1079 
-1085 EDLAPAEVKI
+1085 
-1095 FDKNDYEGAK
+1095 
-1105 AYTEGLVKGAAL
+1105 
-1117 PLQTISIDANNQA
+1117 
-1130 DLGEVTVKKT
+1130 
-1140 IHKKVISD
+1140 
-1148 VNKAAQALA
+1148 
-1157 KVGVKFNI
+1157 
-1165 YQNAEEFTKAT
+1165 
-1176 GQEKSTQGVF
+1176 
-1186 NDDNGTISINLS
+1186 
-1198 EINNSG
+1198 
-1204 DWNIAWHEGSHPVM
+1204 
-1218 NIIRNTN
+1218 
-1225 RPLYDKM
+1225 
-1232 AQGIADLAKKNA
+1232 
-1244 SIKAVAQWAGENYEG
+1244 
-1259 KETQVDES
+1259 
-1267 MVETIALIAD
+1267 
-1277 NKIDLDA
+1277 
-1284 IPQGLRQDIIDFVNK
+1284 
-1299 VASYLGLDPVL
+1299 
-1310 SDTSA
+1310 
-1315 KAFIEKAKEISNA
+1315 
-1328 LKTGQDVSKIV
+1328 
-1339 GVENVSKFQNNI
+1339 
-1351 GNPDIIQGEMETVAE
+1351 
-1366 ISPESIAQSKVG
+1366 
-1378 SSPLVYEEKEI
+1378 
-1389 KKIPVL
+1389 
-1395 SLDEIYK
+1395 
-1402 KYGGKVTAIN
+1402 
-1412 SDPTR
+1412 
-1417 VGKLKLP
+1417 
-1424 SGKEIFLYGGP
+1424 
-1435 AYTSIAENADNGIGF
+1435 
-1450 ATTQPSKVETHK
+1450 
-1462 RLIKKEFGDKPGVTL
+1462 
-1477 VVTQTPQS
+1477 

-1504 KSVLKSSEFKNEF
+1504 KSVLRSSEFKNEF

-1716 GSMYVGGEITNVAKE
+1716 GSMYVGGEITNIAKE
-1731 GSASPIQQKKS
+1731 GSASPIQQKK
-1742 AVVLAEMESI
+1742 
-1752 VKTAKE
+1752 
-1758 NGTYLKAPNGKA
+1758 
-1770 TKLTPDQWATVRTN
+1770 
-1784 NFKNWFGDWENDP
+1784 
-1797 ANASKVVD
+1797 
-1805 ANGEPRVVFHGT
+1805 
-1817 NVKFDQ
+1817 
-1823 FDKAKLGSK
+1823 
-1832 NWMAD
+1832 
-1837 SAYTGFFFAG
+1837 
-1847 DEKTSQ
+1847 
-1853 AYVGINN
+1853 
-1860 ADWIGLSLSG
+1860 
-1870 SPILTSVIDKYKS
+1870 
-1883 ELEAAEKAIKDV
+1883 
-1895 SDKEID
+1895 
-1901 KERKKFEEFAAP
+1901 
-1913 IAQKL
+1913 
-1918 REEGAFGEDVIKNL
+1918 GA
-1932 LEFKRIDSEVFAR
+1932 
-1945 INKLNEENGNNG
+1945 
-1957 RLNEVKSKIAKEV
+1957 
-1970 ENGWMKEKG
+1970 
-1979 LEPTIMNLF
+1979 
-1988 LNIKNPFVFDFK
+1988 
-2000 KTEDT
+2000 
-2005 EGLTSKIQDAK
+2005 
-2016 LNKNDGVV
+2016 
-2024 FKNLADGAE
+2024 
-2033 VDDIFVAFEPNQIK
+2033 
-2047 SATANTGEFSKAS
+2047 
-2060 DKIQQKVGKV
+2060 V

-2096 NIKVIDPNKFGKN
+2096 NIKVIDPSKFGKN

-2164 AKRMFEKQFPEQ
+2164 AKRMFEKQFPGQ

-2211 RAQTTEALKPE
+2211 RAQTTDALKPE

-2234 VEINPNL
+2234 VEINPSL

-2518 LSVGGPNIDG
+2518 LSVGGPDING

-2555 LSEIEAARLIEDVKF
+2555 LSEIEAAKLIEDVKF

-2666 IDIEINKAQL
+2666 IDTEINKAQL

-2773 ALANYVGTITPVK
+2773 ALANYVGTITPVR

-2813 LWNTFAEGSVVGIRE
+2813 LWNTFAEGSVTGIRE

-2937 AYNIAKEEGKTNPD
+2937 AYSIAKEEGKTNPD

-3030 LAVGMQKSNKFTKMF
+3030 LAVGMQKSNKVTKMF

-3079 GRRKLTADER
+3079 GKRKLTADER
-3089 ADFAIKATLGVGTYL
+3089 ADFAIKATLGVGTYV
-3104 LLSGLTGDDEDDLF
+3104 LLSGLTGDDDDDLF

-3144 KTKSGRYISYKDWPI
+3144 KTKDGRYISYKDWPI

-3204 LQDMLEIISPK
+3204 LQDMLEIVSPK

-3289 PVTPKTSERLLPVT
+3289 PVTPKTSERLLPIT

-3363 EWADASEILAIKD
+3363 EWADAAEILAIKD

>member
-24 ELLNKFPEI
+24 ELLNKFPELN
-33 GKDNLSAAFD
+33 KDSLSAAFD
-43 YSATLDSGKYKSDVE
+43 YSATLDSGKYKSEVE

-138 TLADQYKTN
+138 TLADQYKSN

-155 DSGQIRLSG
+155 DSGKIRLSG
-164 TTNEYNKIIGEL
+164 TANEYNKIIGEL

-189 TSLPKFD
+189 ASLPKFD
-196 VIPPTGEPVVKDE
+196 VIPPTGEPIVKDE

-264 IGNLKQE
+264 LGNLKQQ
-271 VFNVTAGDPE
+271 VFNVTAADPE

-370 KTGLTERYNALQD
+370 KTGLTERYNALQE

-389 RGELTPEETKR
+389 RGELTAEEAKK

-410 WLDYVDKLEKDQ
+410 WLDYVDKLEQDQ

-451 AVLNLAN
+451 AALNLAN

-463 FNDGLNAVYAGLFLN
+463 FQDGVNAVYAGLFLN

-521 KNKINEIDNSSISD
+521 KKKIDEIDNSSISD

-571 AMLNTVTSVAP
+571 AILNTVTSVAP
-582 QVIGAIALSGATG
+582 QVIGAMVLSGATG
-595 GYAAAT
+595 GYGAAT

-606 SNLFAVTAIQSYGQ
+606 SNLFAVTAMQSYGQ

-639 GTLIDAGTEL
+639 GALGDASTEL
-649 FGNDIAQIKRVFGS
+649 FGNNIAQIKRVFGS

-668 LLQKL
+668 LLEKL
-673 SDGDWKRLMANKT
+673 SDGDWKKLMANKT
-686 GAFKNFGKV
+686 GAFRNFGKV

-717 NLRQGRPIGEGMKET
+717 NLRQGKPIGEGMKET
-732 MLSTSI
+732 ILSTSI
-738 GFLPLKIIGLPL
+738 GFLPLKIIGLPM

-789 EADRRKSIVNQVN
+789 EADRRKGIVNQVN

-808 PMFDVNGKPLSDEN
+808 PMFDVNGKPLSDDN
-822 KAKYVFNQYV
+822 KAKYVFNQYI

-845 IVNNI
+845 VVNNI
-850 NQTAQQADADNGA
+850 NQTAQQADAENGA

-870 VTVKSSKDATNKSAG
+870 VTIKSSKDAISKSAG

-892 DISQPQGAVQGQQEI
+892 DIGQPQGVVQGQQEV
-907 GQGEGQQGQAAQPGA
+907 GQGEGEQGQAAQPGA

-940 FSVSTIAKGFAD
+940 FGVSTIAKGFAE

-1085 EDLAPAEVKI
+1085 EDLAPDEVKV
-1095 FDKNDYEGAK
+1095 FDKNDYDGAK
-1105 AYTEGLVKGAAL
+1105 AYTEGLVKGATL

-1148 VNKAAQALA
+1148 VNRAAQALA
-1157 KVGVKFNI
+1157 KVGIKFNV

-1232 AQGIADLAKKNA
+1232 AQGIADLAKKNP

-1299 VASYLGLDPVL
+1299 VASYLGLDPIL

-1315 KAFIEKAKEISNA
+1315 KAFVEKAKEISNA
-1328 LKTGQDVSKIV
+1328 LKTGQDISEVV
-1339 GVENVSKFQNNI
+1339 GAENVREYQNNLDTPEI
-1351 GNPDIIQGEMETVAE
+1351 VVAGEMNKTPQAK
-1366 ISPESIAQSKVG
+1366 ISDTPAID
-1378 SSPLVYEEKEI
+1378 VYESKETEKL
-1389 KKIPVL
+1389 PVK
-1395 SLDEIYK
+1395 SIEDVYK
-1402 KYGGKVTAIN
+1402 KFDGKAVAIN

-1417 VGKLKLP
+1417 VGELTLP
-1424 SGKEIFLYGGP
+1424 SGKKIFMYGGP
-1435 AYTSIAENADNGIGF
+1435 AYLSLKDNVDAGVGF
-1450 ATTQPSKVETHK
+1450 ATTQPSKVKTWSTYLK
-1462 RLIKKEFGDKPGVTL
+1462 SVFGDKDGVTL
-1477 VVTQTPQS
+1477 VTTQAPTS
-1485 MLSNSYALR
+1485 MMANSYSLR
-1494 YVLDAISQLP
+1494 YVLDAISTLP
-1504 KSVLKSSEFKNEF
+1504 KSILKSKEFKDEF
-1517 FGKDIVLLK
+1517 FGKDLVLLK
-1526 DAFGEQGY
+1526 DAFGEKGY

-1541 KKADLSN
+1541 KKADLSD
-1548 SDVIDGMIEELGY
+1548 SKVIDGMISEMAY
-1561 KFSND
+1561 KVGDD
-1566 NTPSSFKARRAF
+1566 NKPASFKARGAF
-1578 VENLLAGVVEKNS
+1578 VGNLLGGVALKADIKGVEGDK
-1591 RTATKGQPG
+1591 G
-1600 YVSVAPNK
+1600 YVSKKPTK
-1608 FIAKALFDRMGL
+1608 FIAKQLFDRLGL

-1628 MGEKSIVDLYMN
+1628 IGEKSLVDLYMN

-1648 SGFESDPT
+1648 AGFETKAGASIDPAG
-1656 VDVKSLEDKGVKHP
+1656 GVKHP
-1670 LFNAKFPGKDA
+1670 LFNAKFPGSDA
-1681 FLLDGAYDID
+1681 FLLDGAYEID
-1691 KLFAPEEITAK
+1691 KLFAPQDIISSGGNPYTK
-1702 SGKPYIKKASQMLS
+1702 SAAQMLA
-1716 GSMYVGGEITNVAKE
+1716 GSMYVMGDKTKGEKSFE
-1731 GSASPIQQKKS
+1731 YKPSPISGTKIQQKKS

-1770 TKLTPDQWATVRTN
+1770 TKLTPDQWAEVRTN
-1784 NFKNWFGDWENDP
+1784 NFKNWFGDWEKDP
-1797 ANASKVVD
+1797 KNASKVVD
-1805 ANGEPRVVFHGT
+1805 ANGEPKVVYHGSGQVFDEYSLDYGGT
-1817 NVKFDQ
+1817 NTG
-1823 FDKAKLGSK
+1823 AKNGTL
-1832 NWMAD
+1832 
-1837 SAYTGFFFAG
+1837 GFFFTDNKKVADSFGGNMYNVFLNMKNPIEAG
-1847 DEKTSQ
+1847 YFSYDADGRIDKINTVDGYESVKNAILKTSSK
-1853 AYVGINN
+1853 NN
-1860 ADWIGLSLSG
+1860 WTDIDN
-1870 SPILTSVIDKYKS
+1870 TDIDKWRNKITGLGYDGVIIDTQVDS
-1883 ELEAAEKAIKDV
+1883 
-1895 SDKEID
+1895 KEIVVLG
-1901 KERKKFEEFAAP
+1901 KG
-1913 IAQKL
+1913 Q
-1918 REEGAFGEDVIKNL
+1918 GY
-1932 LEFKRIDSEVFAR
+1932 
-1945 INKLNEENGNNG
+1945 
-1957 RLNEVKSKIAKEV
+1957 AKPHL
-1970 ENGWMKEKG
+1970 MH
-1979 LEPTIMNLF
+1979 I
-1988 LNIKNPFVFDFK
+1988 
-2000 KTEDT
+2000 
-2005 EGLTSKIQDAK
+2005 
-2016 LNKNDGVV
+2016 
-2024 FKNLADGAE
+2024 
-2033 VDDIFVAFEPNQIK
+2033 AFEPNQIK
-2047 SATANTGEFSKAS
+2047 SATDNTGEFSKAS
-2060 DKIQQKVGKV
+2060 NKIQQKVGKV

-2096 NIKVIDPNKFGKN
+2096 SIKVIDPSKFGKN
-2109 LATGRD
+2109 LATGKD

-2164 AKRMFEKQFPEQ
+2164 AKRMFEKQFPGQ

-2222 VYSKIKPGTTNQ
+2222 VYSKIKPGTINQ
-2234 VEINPNL
+2234 VEINPSL

-2270 PNVDWAVNTKYLP
+2270 PNVEWAVNTKYLP

-2312 PILKAIARTPNA
+2312 PILKAIAKTPNA
-2324 DKVKMYTLDRNNN
+2324 DKVKMYTLDRKNN

-2528 DARKSIANMLGV
+2528 DTRKSIANMLGV
-2540 LTDAEISSILQEERG
+2540 LSDAEISNVLQEEKG
-2555 LSEIEAARLIEDVKF
+2555 LSEVEAIRLIEDVKF
-2570 DPALNPTMEEIV
+2570 DPALNPTMEDIV
-2582 GEVGEGER
+2582 GETEEGER

-2599 ARNIDTVVNINADA
+2599 ARNIDTVVKINEEA
-2613 KKYFQVSNKQTA
+2613 KKYFQISNKQTA

-2759 QQAKEGIPKDEATY
+2759 QQAKEGLPKDEATY
-2773 ALANYVGTITPVK
+2773 ALANYVGTITPVR

-2813 LWNTFAEGSVVGIRE
+2813 LWNTFAEGSVTGIRE

-2878 EYFSWSQTK
+2878 EYFSWTQTK

-2898 VLDYSG
+2898 AMDYAG

-2951 MNIRKRVDEILNN
+2951 MKIRKRVDEILNN
-2964 TQENVAA
+2964 TPENVAA

-2976 IKEGYAE
+2976 TKEGYVD

-2999 RDKDLTNQ
+2999 RDKNLTNQ
-3007 AEEYGTRVT
+3007 AEDYGTRVT

-3030 LAVGMQKSNKFTKMF
+3030 LALAMQKSTKVTKMF

-3079 GRRKLTADER
+3079 GRRKLTPDER
-3089 ADFAIKATLGVGTYL
+3089 ADFAIKASIGVGTYI

-3127 VQKNFELMKSG
+3127 IQKNFELMKSG

-3144 KTKSGRYISYKDWPI
+3144 KLKDGRYISYKDWPI

-3164 AIGAQHDSSKY
+3164 SIGAQHDAAKY

-3215 QEYNQSSSIGD
+3215 QEYNQSSNIGD
-3226 RLISWGSDQAKSVA
+3226 RLISWGSDQAKSVG

-3250 MINEYGENPI
+3250 MINEYGDNPI
-3260 KAAKGVERLYRDVP
+3260 KAAKGVERLYRDIP

-3289 PVTPKTSERLLPVT
+3289 PVTPKTSEKLLPVT
-3303 VKAPSKD
+3303 VGVPSKD
-3310 EILSAFNEN
+3310 EILSVFNEN

-3331 LLDDGT
+3331 LLDDGS

-3363 EWADASEILAIKD
+3363 EWADAAEILAIKD
-3376 KKERRKTLAKWTS
+3376 KKERRKTLAKWS
-3389 NIVSGARA
+3389 GNIVSGARA
-3397 EAVGELF
+3397 EAMGELF

>member
-24 ELLNKFPEI
+24 ELLNKFPELN
-33 GKDNLSAAFD
+33 KDSLSAAFD
-43 YSATLDSGKYKSDVE
+43 YSATLDSGKYKSEVE

-138 TLADQYKTN
+138 TLADQYKSN

-155 DSGQIRLSG
+155 DSGKIRLSG
-164 TTNEYNKIIGEL
+164 TAKEYDKIIGEL
-176 NYVAD
+176 NYVAN
-181 MYKIKAKD
+181 MYNIKAKD

-196 VIPPTGEPVVKDE
+196 VIPPTGEPIVKDE

-264 IGNLKQE
+264 LGNLKQE
-271 VFNVTAGDPE
+271 VFNVTAADPE

-370 KTGLTERYNALQD
+370 KTGLTERYNALQE

-389 RGELTPEETKR
+389 RGELTAEESKK

-410 WLDYVDKLEKDQ
+410 WLDYVDKLEQDQ
-422 YTKYPEAISLEI
+422 YTKYPEAISLEM
-434 DRTLQDI
+434 DRVFQDVS
-441 NKPTL
+441 KPTL
-446 GQGTK
+446 GQGAK

-463 FNDGLNAVYAGLFLN
+463 FNDGLNAIYSGLFLN

-488 ILAKSNTENT
+488 ILAKSNVENT

-506 SLINRPF
+506 SIINRPF

-521 KNKINEIDNSSISD
+521 KKKIDEIDNSSISD

-551 DGNIY
+551 DGSIY

-582 QVIGAIALSGATG
+582 QVIGAIVLSGTTG
-595 GYAAAT
+595 GYGAAT

-649 FGNDIAQIKRVFGS
+649 FGNDIAQIKKVFGS

-668 LLQKL
+668 LLEKL

-686 GAFKNFGKV
+686 GAFRNFGKV

-717 NLRQGRPIGEGMKET
+717 NLRQGKPIGEGMKET
-732 MLSTSI
+732 ILSTSI
-738 GFLPLKIIGLPL
+738 GFLPLKIIGLPM

-789 EADRRKSIVNQVN
+789 EADRRKGIVNQVN

-808 PMFDVNGKPLSDEN
+808 PMFDVNGKPLSDDN
-822 KAKYVFNQYV
+822 KAKYVFNQYI

-845 IVNNI
+845 VVNNI
-850 NQTAQQADADNGA
+850 NQTAQQADAENGA

-870 VTVKSSKDATNKSAG
+870 VTIKSSKDAISKSAG

-892 DISQPQGAVQGQQEI
+892 DIGQPQGVVQGQQEV
-907 GQGEGQQGQAAQPGA
+907 GQGEGEQGQAAQPGA

-940 FSVSTIAKGFAD
+940 FGVSTIAKGFAE

-1085 EDLAPAEVKI
+1085 EDLAPDEVKV
-1095 FDKNDYEGAK
+1095 FDKNDYDGAK
-1105 AYTEGLVKGAAL
+1105 AYTEGLVKGATL

-1148 VNKAAQALA
+1148 VNRAAQALA
-1157 KVGVKFNI
+1157 KVGIKFNV

-1232 AQGIADLAKKNA
+1232 AQGIADLAKKNP

-1299 VASYLGLDPVL
+1299 VASYLGLDPIL

-1315 KAFIEKAKEISNA
+1315 KAFVEKAKEISNA
-1328 LKTGQDVSKIV
+1328 LKTGQDISEVV
-1339 GVENVSKFQNNI
+1339 GAENVREYQNNLDTPEI
-1351 GNPDIIQGEMETVAE
+1351 VVAGEMNKTPQAK
-1366 ISPESIAQSKVG
+1366 ISDTPAID
-1378 SSPLVYEEKEI
+1378 VYESKETEKL
-1389 KKIPVL
+1389 PVK
-1395 SLDEIYK
+1395 SIEDVYK
-1402 KYGGKVTAIN
+1402 KFDGKAVAIN

-1417 VGKLKLP
+1417 VGELTLP
-1424 SGKEIFLYGGP
+1424 SGKKIFMYGGP
-1435 AYTSIAENADNGIGF
+1435 AYLSLKDNVDAGVGF
-1450 ATTQPSKVETHK
+1450 ATTQPSKVKTWSTYLK
-1462 RLIKKEFGDKPGVTL
+1462 SVFGDKDGVTL
-1477 VVTQTPQS
+1477 VTTQAPTS
-1485 MLSNSYALR
+1485 MMANSYSLR
-1494 YVLDAISQLP
+1494 YVLDAISTLP
-1504 KSVLKSSEFKNEF
+1504 KSILKSKEFKDEF
-1517 FGKDIVLLK
+1517 FGKDLVLLK
-1526 DAFGEQGY
+1526 DAFGEKGY

-1541 KKADLSN
+1541 KKADLSD
-1548 SDVIDGMIEELGY
+1548 SKVIDGMISEMAY
-1561 KFSND
+1561 KVGDD
-1566 NTPSSFKARRAF
+1566 NKPASFKARGAF
-1578 VENLLAGVVEKNS
+1578 VGNLLGGVALKADIKGVEGDK
-1591 RTATKGQPG
+1591 G
-1600 YVSVAPNK
+1600 YVSKKPTK
-1608 FIAKALFDRMGL
+1608 FIAKQLFDRLGL

-1628 MGEKSIVDLYMN
+1628 IGEKSLVDLYMN

-1648 SGFESDPT
+1648 AGFETKAGASIDPAG
-1656 VDVKSLEDKGVKHP
+1656 GVKHP
-1670 LFNAKFPGKDA
+1670 LFNAKFPGSDA
-1681 FLLDGAYDID
+1681 FLLDGAYEID
-1691 KLFAPEEITAK
+1691 KLFAPQDIISSGGNPYTK
-1702 SGKPYIKKASQMLS
+1702 SAAQMLA
-1716 GSMYVGGEITNVAKE
+1716 GSMYVMGDKTKGEKSFE
-1731 GSASPIQQKKS
+1731 YKPSPISGTKIQQKKS

-1770 TKLTPDQWATVRTN
+1770 TKLNPDQWAEVRTN
-1784 NFKNWFGDWENDP
+1784 NFKNWFGDWENDSV
-1797 ANASKVVD
+1797 NASKVVD
-1805 ANGEPRVVFHGT
+1805 GNGEPRVVFHGT
-1817 NVKFDQ
+1817 NANFDE
-1823 FDKAKLGSK
+1823 FKKESLGSK

-1837 SAYTGFFFAG
+1837 SAYMGFFFAG
-1847 DEKTSQ
+1847 DKKTSE
-1853 AYVGINN
+1853 AYTGMNSIDMAGISFGVYDDIIN
-1860 ADWIGLSLSG
+1860 
-1870 SPILTSVIDKYKS
+1870 KYKPELDKASKAVS
-1883 ELEAAEKAIKDV
+1883 ETYNTILAEEEAKAAMGLEDSVKT
-1895 SDKEID
+1895 
-1901 KERKKFEEFAAP
+1901 
-1913 IAQKL
+1913 L
-1918 REEGAFGEDVIKNL
+1918 RDQGLGEDLIQDL
-1932 LEFKRIDSEVFAR
+1932 LKSLKDLRTDLQKVTDRAKEANDR
-1945 INKLNEENGNNG
+1945 NGNND
-1957 RLNEVKSKIAKEV
+1957 RLSEI
-1970 ENGWMKEKG
+1970 
-1979 LEPTIMNLF
+1979 
-1988 LNIKNPFVFDFK
+1988 
-2000 KTEDT
+2000 
-2005 EGLTSKIQDAK
+2005 
-2016 LNKNDGVV
+2016 NKNIYAEIDAAWRQKTGANPKIMELFINVRNPLTVDYSNVEETELPKNIQEAIGTGKDGVV
-2024 FKNLADGAE
+2024 FNNLKDGAE
-2033 VDDIFVAFEPNQIK
+2033 DDDIFVAFEPNQIK
-2047 SATANTGEFSKAS
+2047 SATDNTGEFSKAS
-2060 DKIQQKVGKV
+2060 NKIQQKVGKV

-2096 NIKVIDPNKFGKN
+2096 SIKVIDPSKFGKN
-2109 LATGRD
+2109 LATGKD

-2164 AKRMFEKQFPEQ
+2164 AKRMFEKQFPGQ

-2222 VYSKIKPGTTNQ
+2222 VYSKIKPGTINQ
-2234 VEINPNL
+2234 VEINPSL
-2241 EKFKPNAKK
+2241 EKFKPNVKK

-2270 PNVDWAVNTKYLP
+2270 PNVEWAVNTKYLP

-2302 KLAEVEGPYQ
+2302 KLAEVDGPYQ
-2312 PILKAIARTPNA
+2312 PILKAIAKTPNA
-2324 DKVKMYTLDRNNN
+2324 DKVKMYTLDRKNN

-2528 DARKSIANMLGV
+2528 DTRKSIANMLGV
-2540 LTDAEISSILQEERG
+2540 LSDAEISNVLQEEKG
-2555 LSEIEAARLIEDVKF
+2555 LSEVEAIRLIEDVKF
-2570 DPALNPTMEEIV
+2570 DPALNPTMEDIV
-2582 GEVGEGER
+2582 GETEEGER

-2599 ARNIDTVVNINADA
+2599 ARNIDTVVKINEEA
-2613 KKYFQVSNKQTA
+2613 KKYFQISNKQTA

-2759 QQAKEGIPKDEATY
+2759 QQAKEGLPKDEATY
-2773 ALANYVGTITPVK
+2773 ALANYVGTITPVR

-2813 LWNTFAEGSVVGIRE
+2813 LWNTFAEGSVTGIRE

-2863 LAAQDADKYKENNLL
+2863 LAAQDADKYKETNLL
-2878 EYFSWSQTK
+2878 EYFSWTQTK

-2898 VLDYSG
+2898 AMDYAG

-2951 MNIRKRVDEILNN
+2951 MKIRKRVDEILNN
-2964 TQENVAA
+2964 TPENVAA

-2976 IKEGYAE
+2976 TKEGYVE
-2983 GSRRYKRRV
+2983 GSRRHKRRV

-2999 RDKDLTNQ
+2999 RDKNLTNQ
-3007 AEEYGTRVT
+3007 AEDYGTRVT

-3030 LAVGMQKSNKFTKMF
+3030 LALAMQKSTKVTKMF

-3079 GRRKLTADER
+3079 GRRKLTPDER
-3089 ADFAIKATLGVGTYL
+3089 ADFAIKASIGVGTYI

-3127 VQKNFELMKSG
+3127 IQKNFELMKSG

-3144 KTKSGRYISYKDWPI
+3144 KLKDGRYISYKDWPI

-3164 AIGAQHDSSKY
+3164 SIGAQHDAAKY

-3215 QEYNQSSSIGD
+3215 QEYNQSSNIGD
-3226 RLISWGSDQAKSVA
+3226 RLISWGSDQAKSVG

-3250 MINEYGENPI
+3250 MINEYGDNPI
-3260 KAAKGVERLYRDVP
+3260 KAAKGVERLYRDIP

-3289 PVTPKTSERLLPVT
+3289 PVTPKTSEKLLPVT
-3303 VKAPSKD
+3303 VGVPSKD
-3310 EILSAFNEN
+3310 EILSVFNEN

-3331 LLDDGT
+3331 LLDDGS

-3363 EWADASEILAIKD
+3363 EWADAAEILAIKD
-3376 KKERRKTLAKWTS
+3376 KKERRKTLAKWS
-3389 NIVSGARA
+3389 GNIVSGARA
-3397 EAVGELF
+3397 EAMGELF